1 MTVLYIEASPWD
13 SPVAVDPVTMD
24 SGAPPKPQ
32 TEPPRPPPW
41 LLRRADQAGVAVLV
55 AAGLISTI
63 AWWVVQ
69 GGLRGRV
76 IEVDEAEAKTARFD
90 VDLNTADW
98 PELTLLPGVGE
109 TLARRIVE
117 SRQKDGPFADHD
129 ELRRVR
135 GIGPKTLENLR
146 PYLRPMPSTR
156 GLAGK

>member
-1 MTVLYIEASPWD
+1 MDTGAHRQSQ
-13 SPVAVDPVTMD
+13 ADPT
-24 SGAPPKPQ
+24 
-32 TEPPRPPPW
+32 PRPPW

-55 AAGLISTI
+55 AAGLASTI
-63 AWWVVQ
+63 GWWIAQ

-76 IEVDEAEAKTARFD
+76 IEVDRAEPKTARFEVD
-90 VDLNTADW
+90 VNTADW
-98 PELTLLPGVGE
+98 PELAALPSIGE

-135 GIGPKTLENLR
+135 GIGPKTMENVR

-156 GLAGK
+156 SMAGK

>member
-1 MTVLYIEASPWD
+1 
-13 SPVAVDPVTMD
+13 MD
-24 SGAPPKPQ
+24 NNAHGKPQ
-32 TEPPRPPPW
+32 TDPPLPPPW

-76 IEVDEAEAKTARFD
+76 IEVDQAEPKTARFD

-109 TLARRIVE
+109 SLARRIVE

-146 PYLRPMPSTR
+146 PYLRPVPSTR